1 MATAEGLRRAVK
13 GLSEAELRE
22 RFGTEEACRKALFD
36 VRWREGLTCPACGH
50 RGFCR
55 LRTRELFQCNRC
67 KRQVRL
73 TAGTVFQDTKLPLTT
88 WFAAIY
94 HLTQGKGGIS
104 SIELGRR
111 LGVRRQTAWLVKH
124 KLMRAMAAREA
135 AKPKLSGRV
144 EVDDAYLGGER
155 SGGKR
160 GRGAAGKTPVVAA
173 VETTAERKPKRLR
186 LTVVK
191 GFRKKEVEKLAKRD
205 FAPGA
210 NVVSDGL
217 SCWPA
222 VEKAGC
228 SHFPM
233 VTGAGKRAASWT
245 PFRWVNTTL
254 GNIKTAIA
262 GTYHHVSAKHAQHYL
277 ASFAYR
283 FNRRFRLDSI
293 VERLAWAA
301 VHAPPQPYRVVV
313 ADA

>member
-1 MATAEGLRRAVK
+1 MAPAEGLRRSVK
-13 GLSEAELRE
+13 GLSEAEFRE
-22 RFGTEEACRKALFD
+22 RFGTEEACRQALFEI
-36 VRWREGLTCPACGH
+36 RWRDGLTCPGCG
-50 RGFCR
+50 GSSFCR

-73 TAGTVFQDTKLPLTT
+73 TAGTVFQDSKLPLTT

-94 HLTQGKGGIS
+94 HLTQAKNGVS

-111 LGVRRQTAWLVKH
+111 LGVRQQTAWLMKH
-124 KLMRAMAAREA
+124 KLMRAMGAREA
-135 AKPKLSGRV
+135 AKPRLSGRV

-155 SGGKR
+155 PGGKR

-173 VETTAERKPKRLR
+173 VETTPERKPRRLR

-191 GFRKKEVEKLAKRD
+191 GFRKKEVEKIAKRD
-205 FAPGA
+205 FATGS

-222 VEKAGC
+222 VAKAGC
-228 SHFPM
+228 AHFPM
-233 VTGAGKRAASWT
+233 AAGAGKRAAGWA
-245 PFRWVNTTL
+245 PFRWVNTCL
-254 GNIKTAIA
+254 GNIKPALV
-262 GTYHHVSAKHAQHYL
+262 GTYRHVSPKHAQQYL
-277 ASFAYR
+277 TSFAYR
-283 FNRRFRLDSI
+283 FNRRFQLDSI

-301 VHAPPQPYRVVV
+301 VHTGPHPYRVIT